1 MKTVQTKI
9 YQINELSEEAQE
21 VAMSDWLDNGDIDLD
36 YLIEDFKSELADYG
50 FTSVEIECSGFWS
63 QGDGA
68 SFTGFL
74 NSVKDFLVKNRKH
87 ALAKKIKNLDEVSM
101 HVTRH
106 NHQYSHERT
115 VGVCLN
121 DILDSDDS
129 TELEKYLDAWV
140 EDYSLDMY
148 KRLQEEYEYETSD
161 ERIIENMEAN
171 DATFTANGKYW
182 VQR

>member
-1 MKTVQTKI
+1 
-9 YQINELSEEAQE
+9 
-21 VAMSDWLDNGDIDLD
+21 
-36 YLIEDFKSELADYG
+36 
-50 FTSVEIECSGFWS
+50 
-63 QGDGA
+63 
-68 SFTGFL
+68 
-74 NSVKDFLVKNRKH
+74 
-87 ALAKKIKNLDEVSM
+87 M

-148 KRLQEEYEYETSD
+148 KRLQEDYEYETSD
-161 ERIIENMEAN
+161 EKIIEDMEAN
-171 DATFTANGKYW
+171 YATFTADGKYW
-182 VQR
+182 VQK

>member
-9 YQINELSEEAQE
+9 YQINELSEEARE
-21 VAMSDWLDNGDIDLD
+21 VAMSDWLDNGEIDLD
-36 YLIEDFKSELADYG
+36 YLLEDFKSELANYG
-50 FTSVEIECSGFWS
+50 FTSVEIQYSGFWS

-74 NSVKDFLVKNRKH
+74 DSVEIFLAKNRKH
-87 ALAKKIKNLDEVSM
+87 ALAKKIKNIDEVSM

-148 KRLQEEYEYETSD
+148 KRLQEEYEYRTSD
-161 ERIIENMEAN
+161 ENIIEDIEQSE
-171 DATFTANGKYW
+171 ATFTANGKYW